1 MRRGLLLLSTAISVL
16 AGSSAFAAD
25 LPVKAPYAPAPLLPT
40 WTGFYAGVNVGG
52 GWADGG
58 LGTGDLTGVIGGGQ
72 LGYNW
77 QAGQFVFGIEGDFQ
91 GSSQKKSDTVA
102 TGIGP
107 VTAEQKLPW
116 LATLR
121 GRLGYAQG
129 PLMFYVTGGAAWVNY
144 EVSLSSGGVS
154 VSDSTTQ
161 SAWTVGGGVEWMFL
175 PHWSTKVE
183 YLYLDTGDQDVSLFG
198 FTASGRAKDNIVRA
212 GLNYHF

>member
-1 MRRGLLLLSTAISVL
+1 MRRGLFLLSTALSLV
-16 AGSSAFAAD
+16 AASAAFAAD
-25 LPVKAPYAPAPLLPT
+25 LPVKAPYAPVAPIPT

-52 GWADGG
+52 AWANGG
-58 LGTGDLTGVIGGGQ
+58 AGSGNVSGVIGGGQ

-77 QAGQFVFGIEGDFQ
+77 QAGQVVFGVEGDFQ
-91 GSSQKKSDTVA
+91 GSSQKQTDTIA

-121 GRLGYAQG
+121 GRLGYAPG
-129 PLMFYVTGGAAWVNY
+129 PVMFYVTGGAAWVNY
-144 EVSLSSGGVS
+144 DLSLSSAAGS
-154 VSDSTTQ
+154 RSDNTTL
-161 SAWTVGGGVEWMFL
+161 SAWTIGGGVEWMFL

-183 YLYLDTGDQDVSLFG
+183 YLYVDTGNQDVSLFG
-198 FTASGRAKDNIVRA
+198 ITASGRAKDNIIRA

>member
-25 LPVKAPYAPAPLLPT
+25 LPVKAAPFSPAPVAN

-52 GWADGG
+52 GWANTNDG
-58 LGTGDLTGVIGGGQ
+58 LGSGDLTGVIGGGQ

-77 QAGQFVFGIEGDFQ
+77 QVGQFVLGVEGDFQ
-91 GSSQKKSDTVA
+91 GSTQKKSDTL
-102 TGIGP
+102 GP
-107 VTAEQKLPW
+107 ISVEQKLPW

-121 GRLGYAQG
+121 GRLGYAPG
-129 PLMFYVTGGAAWVNY
+129 PLLFYVTGGAAWVNY
-144 EVSLSSGGVS
+144 EVSGSAAGLTA
-154 VSDSTTQ
+154 SDNATQ

-183 YLYLDTGDQDVSLFG
+183 YLYVDTGDKDVTLFG
-198 FTASGRAKDNIVRA
+198 TTVNGRAKDNIVRA

>member
-1 MRRGLLLLSTAISVL
+1 MRRGLLLLSTALSLV
-16 AGSSAFAAD
+16 AASSAFAAD
-25 LPVKAPYAPAPLLPT
+25 LPVKAPYAPAPLPF

-52 GWADGG
+52 GWANSG
-58 LGTGDLTGVIGGGQ
+58 LGSGDLTGVIGGGQ

-77 QAGQFVFGIEGDFQ
+77 QAGQVVFGIEGDFE

-102 TGIGP
+102 TGIGA

-129 PLMFYVTGGAAWVNY
+129 PVMFYVTGGAAWVNY

-161 SAWTVGGGVEWMFL
+161 SAWTIGGGVEWMFL

-183 YLYLDTGDQDVSLFG
+183 YLYVDTGDQDVSLFG
-198 FTASGRAKDNIVRA
+198 ITASGRAKDNIVRA